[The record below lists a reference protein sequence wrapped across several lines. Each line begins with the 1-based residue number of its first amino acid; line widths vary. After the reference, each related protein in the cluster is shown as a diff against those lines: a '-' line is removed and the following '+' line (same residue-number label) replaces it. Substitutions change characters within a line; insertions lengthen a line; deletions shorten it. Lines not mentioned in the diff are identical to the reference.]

1 MELLSFSVWP
11 ILLLML
17 FASLSAAQGLASKS
31 SEYYTSSF
39 SSFSFIFRLLNL
51 HALLSIL
58 TIFLLF
64 SSLLDV
70 VVVVAVIIIIIA
82 VGGKQTLRH
91 SLDTVLSHIKPFR
104 LLAD

>member
-1 MELLSFSVWP
+1 
-11 ILLLML
+11 
-17 FASLSAAQGLASKS
+17 
-31 SEYYTSSF
+31 
-39 SSFSFIFRLLNL
+39 
-51 HALLSIL
+51 L